1 MRKKTEPQIFCEI
14 IVFHQ
19 CNKKEKEMKGIRI
32 GKAEIK
38 LSEIVDNTMQGSCA
52 FMLRINLSSQFIIY
66 LSAFASPISLH

>member
-1 MRKKTEPQIFCEI
+1 
-14 IVFHQ
+14 
-19 CNKKEKEMKGIRI
+19 MKGIRI